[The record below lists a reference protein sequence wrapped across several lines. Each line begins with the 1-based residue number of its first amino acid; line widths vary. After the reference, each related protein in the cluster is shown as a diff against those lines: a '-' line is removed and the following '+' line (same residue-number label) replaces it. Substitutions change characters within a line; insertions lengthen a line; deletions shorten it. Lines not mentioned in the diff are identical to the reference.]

1 MGQRYVDL
9 FMWRIPNSL
18 LYIWNIKAKYIP
30 ILKLTT
36 TCILRNLGFIRY
48 KISSYQVKLKIFIH
62 LFFTFHHGNFSRG
75 RKMEHKKRKR
85 CEARDGCPECFPEPV
100 KQRCAPHHFW
110 SISQSYHTKPH
121 IHKAPQSFRLRELG
135 LPTSPHQKTVTLL
148 LKKIKENREHIP
160 YF

>member
-1 MGQRYVDL
+1 MGHRYVDL
-9 FMWRIPNSL
+9 FMWRISNSL
-18 LYIWNIKAKYIP
+18 LYIWNIKTKYIP

-36 TCILRNLGFIRY
+36 TCILRNSGFIRY
-48 KISSYQVKLKIFIH
+48 KISSYQGKLQIFIH
-62 LFFTFHHGNFSRG
+62 LFFTLHHGNFSRG

-85 CEARDGCPECFPEPV
+85 CEARDRCPECFPEPV
-100 KQRCAPHHFW
+100 KQRCAPHHVW

-135 LPTSPHQKTVTLL
+135 QKKKKSVKLL
-148 LKKIKENREHIP
+148 LKRIKENREHIS

>member
-1 MGQRYVDL
+1 MGHRYVDL
-9 FMWRIPNSL
+9 FMWRISNSL
-18 LYIWNIKAKYIP
+18 LYIWNIKTKYIP

-36 TCILRNLGFIRY
+36 TCILRNSGFIRY
-48 KISSYQVKLKIFIH
+48 KISSYQGKLQIFIH
-62 LFFTFHHGNFSRG
+62 LFFTLHHGNFSRG

-85 CEARDGCPECFPEPV
+85 CKARDRCPECFPEPV
-100 KQRCAPHHFW
+100 KQRCAPHHVW

-135 LPTSPHQKTVTLL
+135 QKKKKSVKLL
-148 LKKIKENREHIP
+148 LKRIKENREHIS